1 MLLSRFARSTIISRA
16 FYSTEAPASL
26 SAGEK
31 HIYQKLTEALS
42 PHKLQVADV
51 SGKDLITIYLRSS
64 FIKSSF
70 FLTKK

>member
-1 MLLSRFARSTIISRA
+1 MLLSRFARSTAISRA

-31 HIYQKLTEALS
+31 HIFQKLTEALS

-51 SGKDLITIYLRSS
+51 SGNIILST
-64 FIKSSF
+64 FHN
-70 FLTKK
+70 